1 MALEDRN
8 RVVILEDRVEN
19 ISGAE
24 FPLSFDKHEVSYSLE
39 ELKNALDIKIVH
51 LTPTEI
57 EFDLI
62 GVDASIANALRRIL
76 LADIPTMAIE
86 TVYMINNTGIVQ
98 DEVLAH
104 RLGLVPILANPEDFN
119 WKRAEDPPT
128 DQNTVVFKLFVECF
142 KNQNAAADE
151 TDPNKKYIGSSV
163 YSSQLVWDPKG
174 DQATR
179 FADAPVRPIH
189 DDILITKLRPGQ
201 VINCEMHCQKG
212 VGKDH
217 AKFSPV
223 ATASYRLLPDIQILQ
238 DITGDDAELFR
249 SCFPPGVVEI
259 VNEGGVRKAK
269 VVNARKDTVSREV
282 LRHKGFEGKVRLT
295 RVRDHFIFNVE
306 STGAIRPEVLVSKA
320 LDVLIEK
327 CDISKAALA
336 KLIKDDMADE

>member
-19 ISGAE
+19 FSGAE
-24 FPLSFDKHEVSYSLE
+24 FPLSFDTELPSRSLE
-39 ELKNALDIKIVH
+39 DLKNTLDINIVH
-51 LTPTEI
+51 ITPTEM

-76 LADIPTMAIE
+76 LAEIPTMAIE

-104 RLGLVPILANPEDFN
+104 RLGLVPIMADPQDFN
-119 WKRAEDPPT
+119 WKQPEDPPT
-128 DQNTVVFKLFVECF
+128 DQNTIVFKMTVECLH
-142 KNQNAAADE
+142 NRSAATDE
-151 TDPNKKYIGSSV
+151 TDPNKLYINSSV
-163 YSSQLVWDPKG
+163 FSSQLVWDPKG

-179 FADAPVRPIH
+179 FADRPIKPIH

-201 VINCEMHCQKG
+201 LIDCEIHCQKG

-223 ATASYRLLPDIQILQ
+223 ATASYRLLPEIQILE

-249 SCFPPGVVEI
+249 KCFPPGVVEV
-259 VNEGGVRKAK
+259 VNEGGVKKAK

-282 LRHKGFEGKVRLT
+282 LRHKEFEGKVRLT

-306 STGAIRPEVLVSKA
+306 STGAIPPETLVSRA
-320 LDVLIEK
+320 LDVLME
-327 CDISKAALA
+327 
-336 KLIKDDMADE
+336 